1 MTSFEQPPDRPTGS
15 SSETGPAGFADQEP
29 VQGLDPAQ
37 RSLADALR
45 VSFNILKFF
54 MVILVIVY
62 LASGVFRVDE
72 QYRAVRLRLGE
83 IIGDVYEPGWHFGL
97 PYPVEEI
104 VRVKITTQELAV
116 TKEFWHEVKA
126 DDTRTRDEMA
136 QEAGRPLNPL
146 KDGSLLT
153 GDANIVHAKYK
164 VSYSISADDTKDYVE
179 NIGDATLAQR
189 VVLVAVERGIVHAV
203 ASVEADNF
211 LGGRANQRIAKNRAQ
226 DILDEL
232 KTGIEIQT
240 FAASMTAIPLPV
252 YQSWHAVSNAESRK
266 GQLIEQARID
276 AAKTLG
282 ETAGEA
288 RDGLKQLVREYEEAL
303 VLDDQALSDKLG
315 TELNDAFDNLRMD
328 PQRTG
333 AHIGGLV
340 AELMNDAITYR
351 TQTVQTVE
359 ADANRFKQLYDKYL
373 STPVI
378 LVNRQ
383 WQQMRQDILSGD
395 VETLYMP
402 TENLWIEMNPDPIVE
417 REREKRRIEDQAAK
431 QRKQEALDR
440 ERMMAT
446 NPSQAPP
453 PGGR

>member
-1 MTSFEQPPDRPTGS
+1 
-15 SSETGPAGFADQEP
+15 
-29 VQGLDPAQ
+29 
-37 RSLADALR
+37 
-45 VSFNILKFF
+45 
-54 MVILVIVY
+54 
-62 LASGVFRVDE
+62 
-72 QYRAVRLRLGE
+72 
-83 IIGDVYEPGWHFGL
+83 
-97 PYPVEEI
+97 
-104 VRVKITTQELAV
+104 
-116 TKEFWHEVKA
+116 
-126 DDTRTRDEMA
+126 
-136 QEAGRPLNPL
+136 
-146 KDGSLLT
+146 
-153 GDANIVHAKYK
+153 
-164 VSYSISADDTKDYVE
+164 
-179 NIGDATLAQR
+179 
-189 VVLVAVERGIVHAV
+189 
-203 ASVEADNF
+203 
-211 LGGRANQRIAKNRAQ
+211 
-226 DILDEL
+226 
-232 KTGIEIQT
+232 
-240 FAASMTAIPLPV
+240 
-252 YQSWHAVSNAESRK
+252 
-266 GQLIEQARID
+266 
-276 AAKTLG
+276 
-282 ETAGEA
+282 
-288 RDGLKQLVREYEEAL
+288 
-303 VLDDQALSDKLG
+303 
-315 TELNDAFDNLRMD
+315 MD